1 MEKDAFFGVLFP
13 FFTETAKIFGCILAW
28 KEYTDNIMKY

>member
-1 MEKDAFFGVLFP
+1 MLFSVSCFL